1 MGQII
6 IENVCFGSLFAVASP
21 SLSIAFLQ
29 RRFSSSPG
37 RRQSSATL
45 YTRSQG
51 IIIAIG
57 RVQVD
62 GVDLKIKFI
71 LLRSEATHRSNV
83 QCVNDIGETDF
94 VV

>member
-1 MGQII
+1 MGEII
-6 IENVCFGSLFAVASP
+6 IENVSFGSLFAV
-21 SLSIAFLQ
+21 AFLQ

-57 RVQVD
+57 CVQVD
-62 GVDLKIKFI
+62 GIDLKSKFI
-71 LLRSEATHRSNV
+71 LLRFEATHRSNV
-83 QCVNDIGETDF
+83 QWVNDIVETDF